1 MEGILE
7 TLMENRLHHPVVVV
21 LGCREDISQVFMC
34 VEGEAVPVPHGV
46 VSAVDKL
53 LKLHF
58 ILHMQYAAASQ
69 HVLHFLQRTV
79 LEVADQLSLCRGAAD
94 LSLFIKNKKRRN

>member
-7 TLMENRLHHPVVVV
+7 TLMENRLHRPVVVV

-58 ILHMQYAAASQ
+58 MLHMHQHMQYAAESQ
-69 HVLHFLQRTV
+69 HVLHFLQRAV
-79 LEVADQLSLCRGAAD
+79 LEVADGCHVPWRS
-94 LSLFIKNKKRRN
+94 

>member
-1 MEGILE
+1 
-7 TLMENRLHHPVVVV
+7 MENRLHRPVIVV

-58 ILHMQYAAASQ
+58 MLHMHQHMQYAAESQ
-69 HVLHFLQRTV
+69 HVLHFLQRAV
-79 LEVADQLSLCRGAAD
+79 LEVADGCHCAVAQLISLI
-94 LSLFIKNKKRRN
+94 IKNKKRKN